1 MKTLLAT
8 FGAWGLA
15 MVAHAQGGSGDPAP
29 QLENPLG
36 TNKFEDL
43 VERAIDWLIMIS
55 APILVIVIIWGA
67 FLMMTAGGN
76 ENKYT
81 QGKKTITYAVIGFAV
96 ILLARG
102 LIIVVKEFLG
112 VN

>member
-8 FGAWGLA
+8 LGAWGLA
-15 MVAHAQGGSGDPAP
+15 TVAHATSASGDPAP
-29 QLENPLG
+29 QLKNPLG
-36 TNKFEDL
+36 TDSFEDL
-43 VERAIDWLIMIS
+43 IERVIDWLIRIS

-81 QGKKTITYAVIGFAV
+81 QGKKTITYAVIGFAI

-102 LIIVVKEFLG
+102 LIMVVKEFLG